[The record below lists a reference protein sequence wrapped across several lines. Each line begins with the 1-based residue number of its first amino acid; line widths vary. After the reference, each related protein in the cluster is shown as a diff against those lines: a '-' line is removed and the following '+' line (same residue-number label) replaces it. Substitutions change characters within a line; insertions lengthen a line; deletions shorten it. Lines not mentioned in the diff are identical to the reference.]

1 MVTMMLIKAFV
12 AHSILRTT
20 CGFQAASS
28 NVYRSSIVRL
38 SSSVSSVISVGEDA
52 ARDVSNFDM
61 WATNVG
67 IQRDGCD
74 LTATYEDDGYD
85 GTIEDWSIVSSQPV
99 SAGSPV
105 LYVPADTILSSGII
119 RNELYTFL
127 SSAEASLAD
136 LEMEKDIPLFALFVK
151 VLAEYER
158 GENSPYYYWLNSLP
172 RKFNN
177 GADMTYSCFECLLP
191 YAAQLAEKER
201 ETFSK
206 FREALDMVLVTGFIE
221 KRTRSNMNVLKWA
234 YNVVSTRSFVVRE
247 DERMIVPVGDF
258 FNHGTE
264 PEVTIDHD
272 EDGNCVF
279 YATNDIPAA
288 GYPLRVKYPGPSDPS
303 ALLAKFGFL
312 DEQAQGTF
320 CKMMDVQNEM
330 TELGLTASNMLFYNT
345 GEIDPTVYDCV
356 LYSLLGGSD
365 PSLQQQF
372 YDAYVSG
379 DEETKQSFHN
389 QYWEYTL
396 QTIREH
402 VDQTLQDLYALS
414 VRASEKDVVT
424 HPRLP
429 VILKHNEFVTNAF
442 YSVRDQLN
450 QM

>member
-1 MVTMMLIKAFV
+1 V
-12 AHSILRTT
+12 
-20 CGFQAASS
+20 
-28 NVYRSSIVRL
+28 
-38 SSSVSSVISVGEDA
+38 SVGEDA
-52 ARDVSNFDM
+52 VRDVASLDM

-67 IQRDGCD
+67 FQRDGCD
-74 LTATYEDDGYD
+74 LTVTYEDDGY
-85 GTIEDWSIVSSQPV
+85 GGMTEDWSMVASQPI

-105 LYVPADTILSSGII
+105 LFVPADAILSSGII

-127 SSAEASLAD
+127 SSAEAILTD
-136 LEMEKDIPLFALFVK
+136 MGMEKDIPLFALFIK

-158 GENSPYYYWLNSLP
+158 GEMSYYYYWLNAMP

-177 GADMTYSCFECLLP
+177 GAAMTYSCFECLLP
-191 YAAQLAEKER
+191 YAAKLAETER
-201 ETFSK
+201 DTFSK
-206 FREALDMVLVTGFIE
+206 FREALDMVLVTGFID
-221 KRTRSNMNVLKWA
+221 KKTRSNMNVLKWA
-234 YNVVSTRSFVVRE
+234 FNIVATRSFVVWE
-247 DERMIVPVGDF
+247 GERMIVPIGDF

-264 PEVTIDHD
+264 PEVTIYHD

-279 YATNDIPAA
+279 YAASDIPA
-288 GYPLRVKYPGPSDPS
+288 GYPIRIKYPGPSDPS
-303 ALLAKFGFL
+303 ALLAKYGFL
-312 DEQAQGTF
+312 DEQAPGTF
-320 CKMMDVQNEM
+320 CKMMNMQNEM
-330 TELGLTASNMLFYNT
+330 TDLGLTASNMLFYSN
-345 GEIDPTVYDCV
+345 GEIAPEVYDCV
-356 LYSLLGGSD
+356 LYSILGGSD

-372 YDAYVSG
+372 YDAYTSG

-402 VDQTLQDLYALS
+402 VDLTLQELYALS

>member
-1 MVTMMLIKAFV
+1 MMMKAFLF
-12 AHSILRTT
+12 ASGGCFLLQST
-20 CGFQAASS
+20 CAFQSS
-28 NVYRSSIVRL
+28 SPSSIRPSTVRL
-38 SSSVSSVISVGEDA
+38 HSSVSSVVSVGEDA
-52 ARDVSNFDM
+52 ARDVASMDM

-74 LTATYEDDGYD
+74 LTATYEDDGF
-85 GTIEDWSIVSSQPV
+85 GGMVEDWSIVASQPI

-105 LYVPADTILSSGII
+105 LFVPADAILSSGMI

-127 SSAEASLAD
+127 SSAEASLTD
-136 LEMEKDIPLFALFVK
+136 LGMEKDIPLFALFVK

-158 GENSPYYYWLNSLP
+158 GEMSPYYYWLNSLP

-177 GADMTYSCFECLLP
+177 GAAFTYSCFECLLP
-191 YAAQLAEKER
+191 YAAQLAEAER
-201 ETFSK
+201 DLFSK
-206 FREALDMVLVTGFIE
+206 FRETLDYVMVTGFIE
-221 KRTRSNMNVLKWA
+221 KKTRSNMNVLKWA
-234 YNVVSTRSFVVRE
+234 FNVVATRSFLVWE
-247 DERMIVPVGDF
+247 GERMIVPVGDF

-279 YATNDIPAA
+279 YAATDIPQ
-288 GYPLRVKYPGPSDPS
+288 GYPLRIKYSGPSDPS
-303 ALLAKFGFL
+303 ALLAKYGFL
-312 DEQAQGTF
+312 DEQAPGTF
-320 CKMMDVQNEM
+320 CKMMNIENEM
-330 TELGLTASNMLFYNT
+330 TELGLTASNLLFYSN
-345 GEIDPTVYDCV
+345 GEIAPEVYDCV
-356 LYSLLGGSD
+356 LYSILGRSD
-365 PSLQQQF
+365 PNLQQQF
-372 YDAYVSG
+372 YDAYTSG

-402 VDQTLQDLYALS
+402 VEQTLQDLYALS

-429 VILKHNEFVTNAF
+429 VIHKHNEFVTNAF

>member
-1 MVTMMLIKAFV
+1 MMMKAFLF
-12 AHSILRTT
+12 ASWGCFLLQST
-20 CGFQAASS
+20 CAFQSS
-28 NVYRSSIVRL
+28 SPSSIRPSTVRL
-38 SSSVSSVISVGEDA
+38 HSSVSSVVSVGEGA
-52 ARDVSNFDM
+52 ARDVASMDM

-74 LTATYEDDGYD
+74 LTATYEDDGF
-85 GTIEDWSIVSSQPV
+85 GGMVEDWSIVASQPI

-105 LYVPADTILSSGII
+105 LFVPADAILSSGMI

-127 SSAEASLAD
+127 SSAEASLTD
-136 LEMEKDIPLFALFVK
+136 LGMEKDIPLFALFVK

-158 GENSPYYYWLNSLP
+158 GEMSPYYYWLNSLP

-177 GADMTYSCFECLLP
+177 GAAFTYSCFECLLP
-191 YAAQLAEKER
+191 YAAQLAEAER
-201 ETFSK
+201 DLFSK
-206 FREALDMVLVTGFIE
+206 FRETLDYVMVTGFIE
-221 KRTRSNMNVLKWA
+221 KKTRSNMNVLKWA
-234 YNVVSTRSFVVRE
+234 FNVVATRSFLVWE
-247 DERMIVPVGDF
+247 GERMIVPVGDF

-279 YATNDIPAA
+279 YAATDIPQ
-288 GYPLRVKYPGPSDPS
+288 GYPLRIKYSGPSDPS
-303 ALLAKFGFL
+303 ALLAKYGFL
-312 DEQAQGTF
+312 DEQAPGTF
-320 CKMMDVQNEM
+320 CKMMNIENEM
-330 TELGLTASNMLFYNT
+330 TELGLTASNLLFYSN
-345 GEIDPTVYDCV
+345 GEIAPEVYDCV
-356 LYSLLGGSD
+356 LYSILGRSD
-365 PSLQQQF
+365 PNLQQQF
-372 YDAYVSG
+372 YDAYTSG

-402 VDQTLQDLYALS
+402 VEQTLQDLYALS

-429 VILKHNEFVTNAF
+429 VIHKHNEFVTNAF